1 MKKIDAYHG
10 VLGKVSNPAEYVGGE
25 LYEIQK
31 DKADVSVRFAFVF
44 PEIYSIGM
52 SNLGMRILYE
62 SLNRCP
68 DIWCERVFAPA
79 PDMSEKMREH
89 GIPMTALESGDR
101 LTDFDIVATTLQY
114 ELCYPT
120 ALHVFD
126 LAGIPLY
133 ARERGEDMPIL
144 VAGGPCTYNPE
155 PVAEFYDIFSIGEGE
170 SALVELGLLYKKMK
184 DEGSYSKTAFL
195 HEAAKLR
202 GFYVPSL
209 YDVSYLPDGRIE
221 RYTPRY
227 DDIPTRITKRI
238 VENLDEAPYP
248 TRPVLPYSETVH
260 DRIVLEL
267 YRGCIRGCRFCQA
280 GMVYRPIREKSP
292 ALLCEQARRLY
303 ENTGYDEISL
313 ISLSTSDYSQ
323 ISELTD
329 GLLSWTDEKNVS
341 LSLPSLRIDSFTEEL
356 MRKIS
361 GVRRGGITFAP
372 EAGSQRMRD
381 VINKNVCEQDLL
393 RAVSIAYSF
402 KKESV
407 KLYFMQGLPTE
418 TYTDLDGIAD
428 LASKAVGAFYQLPK
442 EKRGRSVKVTVS
454 VSAFVPKPFTA
465 FQWEAQDSLE
475 VMKQKQQYLREKITD
490 RKIVYHWH
498 DAEVSRVEG
507 IISRG
512 DRRLAPVFV
521 MAAREGSAYSAWSE
535 YFDYGKW
542 MDYFARAGIDPDFYS
557 CRVRSLDEVLPWD
570 IIDCG
575 VTKAYLRSERRKAYA
590 EETTPSCAEH
600 CSGCGADQLGG
611 NTKWCKKKS

>member
-1 MKKIDAYHG
+1 MKKIDTYHG
-10 VLGKVSNPAEYVGGE
+10 ILRQVTNPAEYVGGE

-44 PEIYSIGM
+44 PEVYSIGM

-62 SLNRCP
+62 ALNRSP
-68 DIWCERVFAPA
+68 DVWCERVFAPA
-79 PDMSEKMREH
+79 PDMSEKMREL
-89 GIPMTALESGDR
+89 GMPMTALESGDP
-101 LTDFDIVATTLQY
+101 LTDFDIIGTTLQY

-120 ALHVFD
+120 ALHVLD

-170 SALVELGLLYKKMK
+170 SALVELSLLYKRMK
-184 DEGSYSKTAFL
+184 ESGKYSKAEFL
-195 HEAAKLR
+195 HEAAKLG

-209 YDVSYLPDGRIE
+209 YDVSYLQDGTIAAF
-221 RYTPRY
+221 TPRF
-227 DDIPTRITKRI
+227 DDIPARITKRI

-248 TRPVLPYSETVH
+248 MKPVLPYSETVH

-292 ALLCEQARRLY
+292 ETLCRQAKCLY

-313 ISLSTSDYSQ
+313 ISLSTSDYSG

-329 GLLSWTDEKNVS
+329 ELLSWTDEKNVS
-341 LSLPSLRIDSFTEEL
+341 LSLPSLRIDSFNEEL

-372 EAGSQRMRD
+372 EAGTQRLRD
-381 VINKNVCEQDLL
+381 VINKNVVEEDLL
-393 RAVSIAYSF
+393 RAVSIAYAF
-402 KKESV
+402 RKESV

-418 TYTDLDGIAD
+418 TEEDLDGIAD
-428 LASKAVGAFYQLPK
+428 LASKAVGAFYKLPK

-465 FQWEAQDSLE
+465 FQWEKQDSLE
-475 VMKQKQQYLREKITD
+475 VMLAKQKHLRSKITD

-498 DAEVSRVEG
+498 DATVSRIEG
-507 IISRG
+507 VISRG
-512 DRRLAPVFV
+512 DRRLAPALVL
-521 MAAREGSAYSAWSE
+521 AAREGSAYSAWSE
-535 YFDYGKW
+535 HFSYERW
-542 MDYFARAGIDPDFYS
+542 MEYFARTGIDPDFYA
-557 CRVRSLDEVLPWD
+557 CRERSIDEVLPWD

-575 VTKAYLRSERRKAYA
+575 VSKAYLAHERKKAYDGKV
-590 EETTPSCAEH
+590 TPSCAEG
-600 CSGCGADQLGG
+600 CNGCGADKLGG
-611 NTKWCKKKS
+611 NTKWCKKK

>member
-10 VLGKVSNPAEYVGGE
+10 VLRQVTNPGEYVGGE

-62 SLNRCP
+62 SLNRQP
-68 DIWCERVFAPA
+68 EIWCERVFAPA
-79 PDMSEKMREH
+79 PDMREQMLTH
-89 GIPMTALESGDR
+89 GIPMTALESGDP

-120 ALHVFD
+120 ALSVLD

-133 ARERGEDMPIL
+133 ASERGEEYPIL

-155 PVAEFYDIFSIGEGE
+155 PVAAFYDVFSIGEGE
-170 SALVELGLLYKKMK
+170 GALVELSLLYKKMK
-184 DEGSYSKTAFL
+184 ESGEYTKAAFL
-195 HEAAKLR
+195 HEAAKLG

-209 YDVSYLPDGRIE
+209 YDVCYNEDGTIKE
-221 RYTPRY
+221 FVGKH
-227 DDIPTRITKRI
+227 DDIPRRITKRI
-238 VENLDEAPYP
+238 VEDLDAAPYP
-248 TRPVLPYSETVH
+248 MNPVIPYSETVH

-280 GMVYRPIREKSP
+280 GMVYRPIREKSSET
-292 ALLCEQARRLY
+292 LCRQAKCLY

-323 ISELTD
+323 IENLTD
-329 GLLSWTDEKNVS
+329 ELLSWTDEKNVS

-372 EAGSQRMRD
+372 EAGTQRMRD
-381 VINKNVCEQDLL
+381 VINKNVTEEDLL
-393 RAVSIAYSF
+393 RAVTIAYSF

-418 TYTDLDGIAD
+418 SNEDLDGIAD
-428 LASKAVGAFYQLPK
+428 LASKAVGAFYRLPK

-475 VMKQKQQYLREKITD
+475 VMKEKQKYLRSRITD

-498 DAEVSRVEG
+498 DAEVSRIEG
-507 IISRG
+507 VLSRG
-512 DRRLAPVFV
+512 DRRLAPALVA
-521 MAAREGSAYSAWSE
+521 AAREGMAYAAWSE
-535 YFDYGKW
+535 HFFYDKW
-542 MDYFARAGIDPDFYS
+542 IEIFERLGIDPDFYA
-557 CRVRSLDEVLPWD
+557 CRARSLDEVLPWD

-575 VTKAYLRSERRKAYA
+575 VNKSYLVRERERAYA
-590 EETTPSCAEH
+590 EKTTPSCAEH
-600 CSGCGADQLGG
+600 CNGCGADRLGG
-611 NTKWCKKKS
+611 KTKWCKNQ

>member
-10 VLGKVSNPAEYVGGE
+10 VLRQVTNPGEYVGGE

-62 SLNRCP
+62 SLNRQP
-68 DIWCERVFAPA
+68 EIWCERVFAPA
-79 PDMSEKMREH
+79 PDMREQMLTH
-89 GIPMTALESGDR
+89 GIPMTALESGDP

-120 ALHVFD
+120 ALSVLD

-133 ARERGEDMPIL
+133 ASERGEEYPIL

-155 PVAEFYDIFSIGEGE
+155 PVAAFYDVFSIGEGE
-170 SALVELGLLYKKMK
+170 GALVELSLLYKKMK
-184 DEGSYSKTAFL
+184 ESGEYTKAAFL
-195 HEAAKLR
+195 HEAAKLG

-209 YDVSYLPDGRIE
+209 YDVCYNEDGTIKE
-221 RYTPRY
+221 FVAKY
-227 DDIPTRITKRI
+227 DDIPRRITKRI
-238 VENLDEAPYP
+238 VEDLDAAPYP
-248 TRPVLPYSETVH
+248 MNPVIPYSETVH

-280 GMVYRPIREKSP
+280 GMVYRPIREKSSET
-292 ALLCEQARRLY
+292 LCRQAKCLY

-323 ISELTD
+323 IEDLTD
-329 GLLSWTDEKNVS
+329 ELLSWTDEKNVS

-361 GVRRGGITFAP
+361 GVRRGGVTFAP
-372 EAGSQRMRD
+372 EAGTQRMRD
-381 VINKNVCEQDLL
+381 VINKNVTEEDLL
-393 RAVSIAYSF
+393 RAVTIAYSF

-407 KLYFMQGLPTE
+407 KLYFMQGLPSE
-418 TYTDLDGIAD
+418 TNEDLDGIAD
-428 LASKAVGAFYQLPK
+428 LASKAVGAFYRLPK

-465 FQWEAQDSLE
+465 FQWEAQDSLS
-475 VMKQKQQYLREKITD
+475 VMQEKQRYLRSRITD

-498 DAEVSRVEG
+498 DAEVSRIEG
-507 IISRG
+507 VLSRG
-512 DRRLAPVFV
+512 DRRLAPALVA
-521 MAAREGSAYSAWSE
+521 AAREGMAYAAWSE
-535 YFDYGKW
+535 HFSYDKWIEIFD
-542 MDYFARAGIDPDFYS
+542 RLGIDPDFYA
-557 CRVRSLDEVLPWD
+557 CRARSLDEVLPWD
-570 IIDCG
+570 IIDAG
-575 VTKAYLRSERRKAYA
+575 VTKSYLVRERERAYA
-590 EETTPSCAEH
+590 EKTTPSCAEH
-600 CSGCGADQLGG
+600 CNGCGADRLGG
-611 NTKWCKKKS
+611 KTKWCKNQ